1 MSWYLIH
8 SAAGSMRA
16 GHKYIGR
23 ISLGQGKYK
32 YFYTQEEYDAY
43 KRGLEK
49 KSAKPTTATTVSTKS
64 SKGSG
69 GKKGGSGKKGSGKK
83 GKSSGSSKS
92 KVASIVEKFSSSHV
106 TASGSLSKN
115 SQESHYSKA
124 GQIDRKATDFNPMQ
138 PSQGIRKE
146 VEEPTPTTER
156 IPTLKE
162 KKQSKIKKIQ
172 QDRAARK
179 KQQERIVKMRIAS
192 RR

>member
-49 KSAKPTTATTVSTKS
+49 KSAKPITATTVSTKS

-69 GKKGGSGKKGSGKK
+69 GKKGGSGKKGSSKK

-92 KVASIVEKFSSSHV
+92 KVASIVKKFSSSHV

-138 PSQGIRKE
+138 PSQDIRKE